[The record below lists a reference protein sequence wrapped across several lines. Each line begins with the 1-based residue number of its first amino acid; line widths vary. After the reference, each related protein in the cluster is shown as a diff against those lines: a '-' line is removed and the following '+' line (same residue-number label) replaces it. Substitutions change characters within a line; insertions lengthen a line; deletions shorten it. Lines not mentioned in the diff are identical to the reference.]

1 VTAGPGKGAVKARGG
16 KRRRK
21 AKAGREVG
29 PPRPAKAK
37 EGKSAESGGKSQKRL
52 APRPLP
58 DRPDSGPD
66 FLCVGA
72 QKGGTRWLYD
82 QLQLHPDFWMPPV
95 KELHYFDRRSPSA
108 ASVNLGRRAEE
119 NLERT
124 NRRQAKLALRPLD
137 RRDIDF
143 LAAYVAMPWWR
154 TDLEAYA
161 RLFSLK
167 GNLLSGDIT
176 PDYSTLSDRQIA
188 RIMRRFPNVKV
199 VFIARDPVERVW
211 SHLTMHMRRG
221 TIARGLDADDVMR
234 LMRRRFVRERSYP
247 SEIAARWRR
256 HVPGEQFGLFLFDDL
271 VADADG
277 LRRRVLSFLGGDPAR
292 ESGVINAAFNRKED
306 REKVPLPPAIRT
318 EIARHFATEIKAS
331 AAAFG
336 GAAKG
341 WAEKYGLGPEIG

>member
-1 VTAGPGKGAVKARGG
+1 VKAATGEAAVRARGG
-16 KRRRK
+16 KQRRR
-21 AKAGREVG
+21 AKSAGR
-29 PPRPAKAK
+29 PRPQKSKLGKGAK
-37 EGKSAESGGKSQKRL
+37 SGERDRKRL
-52 APRPLP
+52 TPRPLP
-58 DRPDSGPD
+58 ERPDSGPD
-66 FLCVGA
+66 FLCIGA

-119 NLERT
+119 NLKRT

-137 RRDIDF
+137 QRDIDF

-167 GNLLSGDIT
+167 GDLLSGDIT
-176 PDYSTLSDRQIA
+176 PDYSTLTERQIA
-188 RIMRRFPNVKV
+188 RIMRRFPKARV

-221 TIARGLDADDVMR
+221 TIARGLDATAVMR
-234 LMRRRFVRERSYP
+234 LMRQRFVVERSYP
-247 SEIAARWRR
+247 SQIVARWRR
-256 HVPGEQFGLFLFDDL
+256 HVPDGQLGLFLFDDL

-292 ESGVINAAFNRKED
+292 ESGIINAAFNRKED
-306 REKVPLPPAIRT
+306 REKAPLSPELRA
-318 EIARHFATEIKAS
+318 EIARHFAAEIKAS
-331 AAAFG
+331 ADAFG

-341 WAEKYGLGPEIG
+341 WAAKYGL